1 MSKLHQPNKNNN
13 VSSQYK
19 VSFGDVFKKWEL
31 TENTFNVRW
40 TIVYQDKQD
49 KPGSKNTNSDYDAIS
64 ISGKS
69 TIL

>member
-1 MSKLHQPNKNNN
+1 MTYNCSYMSKLHQTNKNNN

-49 KPGSKNTNSDYDAIS
+49 
-64 ISGKS
+64 
-69 TIL
+69 

>member
-1 MSKLHQPNKNNN
+1 MTYNCSYMSKLHQTNKNNN

-19 VSFGDVFKKWEL
+19 ISFGDVLKKWEL

-49 KPGSKNTNSDYDAIS
+49 
-64 ISGKS
+64 
-69 TIL
+69 